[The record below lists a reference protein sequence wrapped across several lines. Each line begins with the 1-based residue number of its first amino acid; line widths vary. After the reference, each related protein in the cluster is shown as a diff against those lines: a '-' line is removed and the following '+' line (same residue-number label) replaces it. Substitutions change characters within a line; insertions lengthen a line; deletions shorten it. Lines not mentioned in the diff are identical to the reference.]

1 MAPGAM
7 SVSIRKLSIFVLAI
21 ALFLQSSCANEE
33 NDLWLLI
40 SSYEDFGITPNDLA
54 TFLTAHGYNARL
66 IKSYVTVKF
75 SGGKEVYLTPN
86 GASPRLADLWMTA
99 PEKSIGPVRVSFDEA
114 IKKDVTYAMSSNPVF
129 VKSISRSVLF
139 PLSPLGMCY
148 EGSKQMGIIYTGLGH
163 NIMYMFNPNNTG
175 HEWVLVEDGSTNT
188 WLAVDSYY
196 GVMTT
201 GDYYT
206 APYSFQQFD
215 LLDLVNPQWRIG

>member
-139 PLSPLGMCY
+139 PLAPLGMCY

>member
-1 MAPGAM
+1 MAPVAM
-7 SVSIRKLSIFVLAI
+7 SVPTRKLSIFVLAI
-21 ALFLQSSCANEE
+21 ALLLSSSDANEE

-54 TFLTAHGYNARL
+54 TFLTAHGYNAKP

-99 PEKSIGPVRVSFDEA
+99 PKKPTGPVRVGFDEA
-114 IKKDVTYAMSSNPVF
+114 IKKNVTYAMSSNPEF
-129 VKSISRSVLF
+129 VKSISRSILF
-139 PLSPLGMCY
+139 PLMPLGMCY
-148 EGSKQMGIIYTGLGH
+148 EGSKQMGIIFTGLGH
-163 NIMYMFNPNNTG
+163 NITYMFNPDNTG
-175 HEWVLVEDGSTNT
+175 HEWVLVEDDSTNT

-196 GVMTT
+196 GVITT